1 MARKLRRQAEMFT
14 SRMLPHWM
22 LARDREPLGTGAVSF
37 TRVLGRPRSRV
48 IKTTKLEATQLQV
61 RILNEA
67 KCFRAP
73 QCQG

>member
-1 MARKLRRQAEMFT
+1 
-14 SRMLPHWM
+14 M